1 MPSVDAQNQPEDL
14 SEVKA
19 MLLKIRGKMPVYG
32 VRNRLTGELIRVFP
46 TGYTGDARRVLTV
59 GEDMKAKLRTLESL
73 ESEDYHKVQIKYR
86 NYPGKSADASFIVE
100 GDHPSYAALRSRRIH
115 K

>member
-19 MLLKIRGKMPVYG
+19 MLLKIRDKMPVYV
-32 VRNRLTGELIRVFP
+32 VRNRLTRELIRVFP
-46 TGYTGDARRVLTV
+46 TAYTGNARHVITI
-59 GEDMKAKLRTLESL
+59 GADMKARVRSLESL
-73 ESEDYHKVQIKYR
+73 ESDDYEKVPVKYR
-86 NYPGKSADASFIVE
+86 NYPGKSANASFIVE